1 MKYAL
6 LSLSLMLSLSLPI
19 YAQHDHDHQDDQ
31 EHTTSAYEPTYVE
44 QKGTQPEVHF
54 SCGWGG
60 ESIINTKSFRSN
72 AEAEA
77 VMNDILSVIG
87 LRPNYSIQAAKV
99 PNAAAVVYGD
109 QRYIYYNPRFM
120 TNVTAST
127 NTNWGSISIVAHEI
141 GHHLNGHT
149 LKAGGSQRHME
160 IEADEFSGFVLR
172 KMGATLAESQAAMR
186 KLAGDRGTST
196 HPGKTERL
204 MAIEKGWRSA
214 DQQITG
220 YSRQMKVPSSTT
232 ATASNEEEKPTTTTD
247 NTAATETPSSPAAAT
262 AAPAFAAYR
271 VTLRS
276 NPGKAYYITTRYNFV
291 ALRDDKVRILGKLV
305 ESSNERYPYTIDFD
319 NEQIGDLLISRK
331 GELYS
336 MKGAVVGSL
345 ARISR
350 QPSPQGQSFLGVEL
364 P

>member
-1 MKYAL
+1 MKRVL
-6 LSLSLMLSLSLPI
+6 LSLSMILSLSLPI
-19 YAQHDHDHQDDQ
+19 YAQHNHNHDHTAAD
-31 EHTTSAYEPTYVE
+31 HEPHYAT
-44 QKGTQPEVHF
+44 QAGTQPAAHF

-60 ESIINTKSFRSN
+60 EPVINMKSFNSN

-87 LRPNYSIQAAKV
+87 LRANYSIQAAKV

-109 QRYIYYNPRFM
+109 KRYIYYNPRFM
-120 TNVTAST
+120 TNVTEST

-172 KMGATLAESQAAMR
+172 KMGATLAEAQIAMR

-220 YSRQMKVPSSTT
+220 YSRQMKVPSNSGSNNNSSNTRANNTTASNSSSGSTATT
-232 ATASNEEEKPTTTTD
+232 ATT
-247 NTAATETPSSPAAAT
+247 
-262 AAPAFAAYR
+262 APAFAAYR

-291 ALRDDKVRILGKLV
+291 ALRGDKVKILGKLV
-305 ESSNERYPYTIDFD
+305 ESSNDRYPYKIDFD
-319 NEQIGDLLISRK
+319 NEQIADLLISRK

-336 MKGAVVGSL
+336 MKGSIVGSL

-350 QPSPQGQSFLGVEL
+350 QPAPQGHSFLGVDL

>member
-1 MKYAL
+1 MKYTLLA
-6 LSLSLMLSLSLPI
+6 LSLILCFNLSTH
-19 YAQHDHDHQDDQ
+19 AQHDHDHDHD
-31 EHTTSAYEPTYVE
+31 HTSSTYEPHFTQQE
-44 QKGTQPEVHF
+44 GTQPEVHF

-60 ESIINTKSFRSN
+60 EDIVNTKSFRSN

-204 MAIEKGWRSA
+204 MAIQKGWQSA

-220 YSRQMKVPSSTT
+220 YSRQMKVPSNTT
-232 ATASNEEEKPTTTTD
+232 TTASNEDNADPTTTD
-247 NTAATETPSSPAAAT
+247 NTTAAKTPSSPATAT

-305 ESSNERYPYTIDFD
+305 ESSNERYPYKINFD

-336 MKGAVVGSL
+336 MKGSVVGSL

-350 QPSPQGQSFLGVEL
+350 QPSLQGQSFLGVEL